1 MSSEPV
7 VHIIRSHKSYKAE
20 YKYIRDT
27 CQRDRP
33 KGVTSPPFQGLEV
46 SDIMAQSRRWL
57 NRRWHGKSV
66 VRHEHIRKKTYAYSS
81 GREINN

>member
-1 MSSEPV
+1 M

-20 YKYIRDT
+20 YKYIRGT
-27 CQRDRP
+27 CQQDRP
-33 KGVTSPPFQGLEV
+33 KGITSPPFQGLEA

-66 VRHEHIRKKTYAYSS
+66 ARQEHIRKKTYVYSN
-81 GREINN
+81 GREIDN